1 MNLLGLTQSGGAVD
15 IEAATELT
23 LSLWEKIAALTLFGG
38 IGWAIAVG
46 VIFIIAVLWSDHSE
60 NGFAITFYFAALLGL
75 FYFWGSA
82 AIWDIFPLFSW
93 EFLTLYFSIGL
104 GYGILKTF
112 LYFKRKAK
120 QSSGKTQ
127 EEIWSSSKY

>member
-60 NGFAITFYFAALLGL
+60 KRVRHHILLCSTLRLVLLLGVAQL
-75 FYFWGSA
+75 FGIYF
-82 AIWDIFPLFSW
+82 
-93 EFLTLYFSIGL
+93 
-104 GYGILKTF
+104 
-112 LYFKRKAK
+112 RV
-120 QSSGKTQ
+120 
-127 EEIWSSSKY
+127 